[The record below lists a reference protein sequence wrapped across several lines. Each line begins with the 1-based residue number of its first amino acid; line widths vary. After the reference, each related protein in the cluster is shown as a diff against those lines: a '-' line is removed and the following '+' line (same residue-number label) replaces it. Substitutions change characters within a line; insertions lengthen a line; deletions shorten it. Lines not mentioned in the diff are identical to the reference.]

1 MEKFYD
7 FGKTKLVISSSPRVY
22 DMPIPCV
29 YDLYLPRVC
38 MHLVSDPFHH
48 LLVVFES
55 KAAFTSSGEMMRVPG
70 ILAGLKERSQSAYA
84 APAPKPVDS
93 ATGHVRPMKR

>member
-22 DMPIPCV
+22 DMSIPCV
-29 YDLYLPRVC
+29 YDLYLPRVY
-38 MHLVSDPFHH
+38 MHIVSNTFHH
-48 LLVVFES
+48 LLVVVES

-70 ILAGLKERSQSAYA
+70 ILAGLKERSQSEYA

>member
-1 MEKFYD
+1 MEFYG
-7 FGKTKLVISSSPRVY
+7 FGKTKLVISISPRVY
-22 DMPIPCV
+22 DDMPIPCV

-38 MHLVSDPFHH
+38 MHHVSDAFHH
-48 LLVVFES
+48 LLVVVES

-93 ATGHVRPMKR
+93 ATGHVRPMKK